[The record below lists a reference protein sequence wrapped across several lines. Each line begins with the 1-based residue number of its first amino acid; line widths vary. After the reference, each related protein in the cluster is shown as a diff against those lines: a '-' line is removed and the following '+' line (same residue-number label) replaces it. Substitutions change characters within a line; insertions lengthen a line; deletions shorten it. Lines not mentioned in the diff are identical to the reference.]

1 MFWGTQMY
9 DNTIIII
16 KWLNEILPVESS
28 MRYQASQ
35 VSCEKLPVHHTE
47 GIKKKFLN
55 SSA

>member
-1 MFWGTQMY
+1 MY

-35 VSCEKLPVHHTE
+35 VSWEKLPVHHTE